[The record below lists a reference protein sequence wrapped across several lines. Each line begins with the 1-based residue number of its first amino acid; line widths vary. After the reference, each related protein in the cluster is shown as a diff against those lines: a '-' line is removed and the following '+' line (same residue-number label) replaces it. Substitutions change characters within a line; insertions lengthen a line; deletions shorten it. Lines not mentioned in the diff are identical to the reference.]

1 MEISVICNSNWVS
14 GYRKPSYPFIYWILN
29 ASKLS
34 KWIKEEHATW
44 VITLFVQAFWIQMKN
59 QNCGTWLVRFKF
71 IDKFQILKH
80 VESIVMKYADS
91 LLKSIL
97 QVARYIADPLPNDI
111 PDKFTA
117 EVIRKR
123 KSILRRVKGYS
134 LSDNIICAG
143 LLDQIQNQI
152 HQKNSLWFSK
162 RWLRISM

>member
-1 MEISVICNSNWVS
+1 M
-14 GYRKPSYPFIYWILN
+14 
-29 ASKLS
+29 
-34 KWIKEEHATW
+34 
-44 VITLFVQAFWIQMKN
+44 QAFWIQMKN

-97 QVARYIADPLPNDI
+97 QVARYIADPLPDDI

-117 EVIRKR
+117 EVKRKR
-123 KSILRRVKGYS
+123 KSILRKIKGYS

-152 HQKNSLWFSK
+152 HQKEFFM
-162 RWLRISM
+162 I

>member
-1 MEISVICNSNWVS
+1 
-14 GYRKPSYPFIYWILN
+14 
-29 ASKLS
+29 
-34 KWIKEEHATW
+34 
-44 VITLFVQAFWIQMKN
+44 MKN

-97 QVARYIADPLPNDI
+97 QVARYIADPLPDDI

-134 LSDNIICAG
+134 LSD
-143 LLDQIQNQI
+143 I
-152 HQKNSLWFSK
+152 HYLCRSSGSNPESNPSK
-162 RWLRISM
+162 EFLMI